1 MVPTNPAL
9 TVTGSLSEF
18 SASAFSFKSLRTTS
32 PIRKGEV
39 LESSEKFNGFYI
51 FKCYGLIVTGLC
63 QSALSDKKRMKI
75 ALS

>member
-18 SASAFSFKSLRTTS
+18 SASAFNFKSLRTTS

-39 LESSEKFNGFYI
+39 LESSEKCNGF
-51 FKCYGLIVTGLC
+51 
-63 QSALSDKKRMKI
+63 
-75 ALS
+75 